1 MTIIS
6 KKKYKVKDDERII
19 AVIEKNKILTHD
31 APENPDMS
39 YQDLIKCRDE
49 LRKLIE
55 LLENSLKES
64 KSTLPQ

>member
-19 AVIEKNKILTHD
+19 AVIEKIKILTHD
-31 APENPDMS
+31 APENSDMS
-39 YQDLIKCRDE
+39 YQDLIQCRDE

-55 LLENSLKES
+55 LLENRLKKS